1 MFLEKEMNMVTHKAP
16 CIYVA
21 VTFCR
26 FVWFFVD
33 LRGTGTDCNSAL
45 TTENANKMCI
55 VFVTLKYLLFVH
67 SSKYGMIYSSSR
79 FCSRLP

>member
-1 MFLEKEMNMVTHKAP
+1 MHICSSDVLQVRL
-16 CIYVA
+16 I
-21 VTFCR
+21 
-26 FVWFFVD
+26 FVD

-67 SSKYGMIYSSSR
+67 SSKYGVIYSSSR